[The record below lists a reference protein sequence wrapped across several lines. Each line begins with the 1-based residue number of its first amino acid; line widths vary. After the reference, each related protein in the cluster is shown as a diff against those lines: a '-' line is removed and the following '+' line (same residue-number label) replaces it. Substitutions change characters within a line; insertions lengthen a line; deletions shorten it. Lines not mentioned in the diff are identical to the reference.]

1 MMIRSL
7 VSAALIAVA
16 IPAVALAATTK
27 PTTPKPAPDARCMS
41 LETQFTDAVKAN
53 DTAAKPVAAATLA
66 KAQKLADDGTKL
78 CTDKKYSSGERKLI
92 AALKDLGVTPK
103 TT

>member
-27 PTTPKPAPDARCMS
+27 PTTTPKPAPDARCMS
-41 LETQFTDAVKAN
+41 LETQFSDAVKAN
-53 DTAAKPVAAATLA
+53 DTAAKPVAAATVA

-92 AALKDLGVTPK
+92 AALKDLGITPK
-103 TT
+103 T